1 MIGNLNRN
9 DVASIK
15 RANMTL
21 ETFKKKL
28 KKNQEKMAAIDEEF
42 RLKAE
47 KKKQSLIQ
55 DSTQI
60 ENTITFWSNS
70 TVQLYGKPVEELM
83 EMILTEEE
91 PPLIIHNKETGEE
104 EINPDA
110 VAPAPAAEVFE
121 EAENTSAPSEAEVE
135 DEQYTDGFEQPADVT
150 HSVLDELPEEEM
162 EDEDW
167 EEEEEEED
175 EELSEFSEE
184 GDPMENE
191 KWPSEFDAFED
202 QLK

>member
-1 MIGNLNRN
+1 MIENLNRN
-9 DVASIK
+9 DVASIR

-47 KKKQSLIQ
+47 KKKASLVQ
-55 DSTQI
+55 DSTQL
-60 ENTITFWSNS
+60 ENTISFWSNS

-104 EINPDA
+104 EINPEA
-110 VAPAPAAEVFE
+110 VAPEPEVKEEEVVAEEVEPVEEPAAPVDIESSFE
-121 EAENTSAPSEAEVE
+121 EDSKE
-135 DEQYTDGFEQPADVT
+135 D
-150 HSVLDELPEEEM
+150 
-162 EDEDW
+162 
-167 EEEEEEED
+167 EEEEEEE
-175 EELSEFSEE
+175 EEFSEE
-184 GDPMENE
+184 DFEEEEEEPHDPTDDEDWSNVEN
-191 KWPSEFDAFED
+191 FED
-202 QLK
+202 EWK

>member
-9 DVASIK
+9 DVASIR

-47 KKKQSLIQ
+47 KKKASLVQ
-55 DSTQI
+55 DSTQL
-60 ENTITFWSNS
+60 ENTISFWSNS

-104 EINPDA
+104 EINPQA
-110 VAPAPAAEVFE
+110 VASEPEVKEEEEEVVVEKVEPVEEPATTADVESSFE
-121 EAENTSAPSEAEVE
+121 EN
-135 DEQYTDGFEQPADVT
+135 GK
-150 HSVLDELPEEEM
+150 
-162 EDEDW
+162 
-167 EEEEEEED
+167 EEEEEEE
-175 EELSEFSEE
+175 FSEE
-184 GDPMENE
+184 DFEEEEEPHDPVDDEDWSNIEN
-191 KWPSEFDAFED
+191 FED
-202 QLK
+202 EWK

>member
-9 DVASIK
+9 DVASIR

-47 KKKQSLIQ
+47 KKKASLVQ
-55 DSTQI
+55 DSTQL
-60 ENTITFWSNS
+60 ENTISFWSNS

-104 EINPDA
+104 EINPEA
-110 VAPAPAAEVFE
+110 VAPEPEVKEEEVVAEEVKPVEEPAAPVDIESSFE
-121 EAENTSAPSEAEVE
+121 EDSKE
-135 DEQYTDGFEQPADVT
+135 D
-150 HSVLDELPEEEM
+150 
-162 EDEDW
+162 
-167 EEEEEEED
+167 EEEEEEE
-175 EELSEFSEE
+175 EEFSEE
-184 GDPMENE
+184 DFEEEEKPHDPTDDEDWSNIEN
-191 KWPSEFDAFED
+191 FED
-202 QLK
+202 EWK